1 MCRPSNRREAIV
13 SGSTSASD
21 TPPRVTCAFAKPW
34 VPVTTSRK
42 AGKRAAKRVF
52 FIDGKHGCV
61 HVWRKARF
69 PDDRLGQQARQNACR
84 QRQQGNGRKLLY
96 ARVQPRAD
104 GRDLRQKIDG
114 KTNVALLRQRGRD
127 LAGKLEDADTRYAVI
142 RQQQLADFLCGRR
155 SVDEQGQSA
164 CVRMPFNPLSAGWM
178 HLS

>member
-13 SGSTSASD
+13 SGSTSAKRYAAARD
-21 TPPRVTCAFAKPW
+21 LRV
-34 VPVTTSRK
+34 RK
-42 AGKRAAKRVF
+42 ALGARNNQRESGKRAAKRVF

-61 HVWRKARF
+61 HVWRKACF

-127 LAGKLEDADTRYAVI
+127 LAESWKMQTPDT
-142 RQQQLADFLCGRR
+142 
-155 SVDEQGQSA
+155 
-164 CVRMPFNPLSAGWM
+164 P
-178 HLS
+178 